1 MQNEILTNSLS
12 EISPEIQ
19 YGNPYL
25 LQLHTE
31 CKQIQEFLKQT
42 ADLRNPDSLV
52 ERLNAISVY
61 VARLAEMLFQVK
73 TMKNLAT
80 RQVQEDNIGYFE
92 KLGVME
98 KTKVVNNLILEF
110 SAVTD
115 QVELAYASAKDICRS
130 LLTQISY
137 IKQQITLL

>member
-1 MQNEILTNSLS
+1 MPNEYKTDSLA
-12 EISPEIQ
+12 EITPQME
-19 YGNPYL
+19 YANPYL
-25 LQLHTE
+25 KQLSQE
-31 CKQIQEFLKQT
+31 CSAIQEFLKQT
-42 ADLRNPDSLV
+42 ANLTNPDSLV
-52 ERLNAISVY
+52 ERLNAVNVY
-61 VARLAEMLFQVK
+61 LARLAEMLFQTK

-80 RQVQEDNIGYFE
+80 RQVQDDNIEYLD

-98 KTKVVNNLILEF
+98 KTKVVNNLILQF
-110 SAVTD
+110 TAVTD

>member
-1 MQNEILTNSLS
+1 M
-12 EISPEIQ
+12 
-19 YGNPYL
+19 
-25 LQLHTE
+25 
-31 CKQIQEFLKQT
+31 
-42 ADLRNPDSLV
+42 
-52 ERLNAISVY
+52 Y